1 MTTNDILRRLR
12 YTFDY
17 SDSKMMSLFAMG
29 SKEVTRAE
37 VSDWLKDEEDEA
49 YVEMEDKMLAIF
61 LNGLIVDKRGKK
73 EGPQPEL
80 ETFLN
85 NNDVLKKLKIAFQ
98 LKSDDIIE
106 LYQLAGKKV
115 SKHELS
121 AFLRRPTQPQYR
133 ELMDQYLRNFL
144 YGLQLKHRNS

>member
-12 YTFDY
+12 YTFDF

-49 YVEMEDKMLAIF
+49 YVEMEDRMLAIF

-85 NNDVLKKLKIAFQ
+85 NNDVLK
-98 LKSDDIIE
+98 
-106 LYQLAGKKV
+106 
-115 SKHELS
+115 
-121 AFLRRPTQPQYR
+121 
-133 ELMDQYLRNFL
+133 N
-144 YGLQLKHRNS
+144 

>member
-1 MTTNDILRRLR
+1 MTNNDVLRRLR
-12 YTFDY
+12 YTFGY
-17 SDSKMMSLFAMG
+17 TDSKMISFFKSAG
-29 SKEVTRAE
+29 VEVTRAE
-37 VSDWLKDEEDEA
+37 VSDWLKADEDESF
-49 YVEMEDKMLAIF
+49 VELEDKMLAVF

-73 EGPQPEL
+73 EGPQPEP

-85 NNDVLKKLKIAFQ
+85 NNDVLKKLKIAFE
-98 LKSDDIIE
+98 LKSEDIIE

-144 YGLQLKHRNS
+144 YGLQLKYK